1 MQVHYKQ
8 RNVVDVIDDYIQEAE
23 FSNRRVDYVELTPE
37 EFEEFQALADDYKS
51 VNIPFSYD
59 SYLVYRGIRV
69 YEDRK

>member
-8 RNVVDVIDDYIQEAE
+8 RNVVDVIDDYIKEAM
-23 FSNRRVDYVELTPE
+23 FSNRRVDYVELEPE
-37 EFEEFQALADDYKS
+37 EFEEFESLAEDYKKVDIS
-51 VNIPFSYD
+51 WSND